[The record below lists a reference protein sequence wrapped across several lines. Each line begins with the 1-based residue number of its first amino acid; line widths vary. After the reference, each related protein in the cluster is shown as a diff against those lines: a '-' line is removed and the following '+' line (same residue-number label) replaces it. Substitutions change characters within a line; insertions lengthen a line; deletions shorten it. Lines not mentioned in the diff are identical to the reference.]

1 MTGNE
6 HPAGRGRQPHSVD
19 GILPAR
25 PITRPSRPSQAPP
38 AMPPEPQTPA
48 KKPQRLRRII
58 KALLQASALMALLLI
73 GLLSRYAVVGQAM
86 IGVYA
91 LCVVIFRIESRTT
104 FTLAIMSLAV
114 VLVSSVRTDRVLAGA
129 FAIYAFMFLS
139 IGVVSLSREIH
150 DTL

>member
-6 HPAGRGRQPHSVD
+6 RPIDQSRRPHSID

-25 PITRPSRPSQAPP
+25 PVMRPSHPSPVSS
-38 AMPPEPQTPA
+38 AMPPEPQIPA
-48 KKPQRLRRII
+48 QKSGRLRRTI
-58 KALLQASALMALLLI
+58 KTLLQATALMSLLLI
-73 GLLSRYAVVGQAM
+73 GLLSRYAVIGQAM
-86 IGVYA
+86 IGMYA
-91 LCVVIFRIESRTT
+91 ICVVIFRIESRTT

-114 VLVSSVRTDRVLAGA
+114 VLVSSVRADRVLAGA
-129 FAIYAFMFLS
+129 FAIYAFMLLA